1 MVDLS
6 SELSTRLENAVER
19 MPAFPKSVQMILE
32 VSQRMNCTPKDILE
46 IIEKDPVMTIKV
58 LKVINSAYFS
68 LPYKINSLDRA
79 VVYIGINTIKNLA
92 LSLATIGI
100 LPYKNQAGFDMND
113 YLRHSLVAA
122 GIAREL
128 ATRFAAGDIDPMDC
142 YIAALL
148 HDFGKV
154 VFAQFMPD
162 EFSQALKLSEQTG
175 RPLHETEAEVIGIDH
190 AAVGAMLAKR
200 WNFSNELIECVRDHH
215 KYPVAENL
223 MAECLYIAD
232 RISKKV
238 APTKTPPRKEEH
250 PEWKARQLGF
260 TVERADA
267 LLGDLTKYVEEAKAF
282 LQASYT

>member
-1 MVDLS
+1 MQS
-6 SELSTRLENAVER
+6 MSPELSTKLENAVER

-32 VSQRMNCTPKDILE
+32 VSRHINCTPKDILE

-100 LPYKNQAGFDMND
+100 LPLKNQAGFDMND
-113 YLRHSLVAA
+113 YLQHSLVSA
-122 GIAREL
+122 GIARQL

-154 VFAQFMPD
+154 VFAQFMPE
-162 EFSQALKLSEQTG
+162 EFSKALKLSEETG
-175 RPLHETEAEVIGIDH
+175 RPLYETEEEVIGINH
-190 AAVGAMLAKR
+190 ASVGAMLAKR
-200 WNFSNELIECVRDHH
+200 WNFSNELIDCVRDHH
-215 KYPVAENL
+215 KFPVAENL

-232 RISKKV
+232 HISKGVSASKS
-238 APTKTPPRKEEH
+238 PKRKDPH
-250 PEWKARQLGF
+250 PEWKAKRLGF
-260 TVERADA
+260 TVERAEA
-267 LLGDLTKYVEEAKAF
+267 LLGDLSRFVEEAKIF
-282 LQASYT
+282 LQATFV